1 MSEGT
6 QLVRYDAMCSAIAA
20 AHEIDE
26 VKGLRDTAQRAE
38 MYARQAQN
46 TKAERQAHEIRLRAE
61 RKCGELLAV
70 REKVNG
76 GRGTPS
82 NQHQSVVASDHPRPP
97 TLGDLGISWQQSSD
111 WQKLAAVPEDVFEEA
126 LDEPNPST
134 TGIIARH
141 EARER
146 GPAPAQINSD
156 SALWLWGRL
165 QEFERNGLLD
175 ENPHDL
181 LAVMFEHMQ
190 KTTREL
196 APRVAAWLR
205 RIGDE

>member
-20 AHEIDE
+20 AYEIDE

-46 TKAERQAHEIRLRAE
+46 TEAERQAREIRLRAE
-61 RKCGELLAV
+61 RKCGEQLAA

-111 WQKLAAVPEDVFEEA
+111 WQKLAAVPEHIFEQA
-126 LDEPNPST
+126 LSEPNPST
-134 TGIIARH
+134 TGIIAQH
-141 EARER
+141 EVRER

-165 QEFERNGLLD
+165 QEFERHGLLD